1 MRHLPFMD
9 GKLRLYL
16 VGLVLLVV
24 PVCAHAL
31 QQGQTPEQVLEELG
45 PPNGKRTLSTGEVW
59 VYSGDITL
67 EFENGQLIRSKGL
80 DLMPAPVDV
89 PPPAPVPVPAPVPAP
104 APAMEADRAPVE
116 DSGTAETDLPEVDAD
131 EELLEM
137 AENFSDPE
145 QAMEELGWE
154 EPSQSSSTLETILGW
169 TVPVFFQWIFLLIA
183 FKVVGVEA
191 MAVALLVIAIV
202 DRLVILGVQWVFF
215 NLLEFPTT
223 FMADT
228 LLSFIVMLGMVTTLT
243 HAKQLPTAIKVV
255 VASKVAA
262 LIAGYV
268 FVLLVL
274 HNL

>member
-1 MRHLPFMD
+1 MD

-104 APAMEADRAPVE
+104 AAAMEADRAP
-116 DSGTAETDLPEVDAD
+116 AESSAAAEADLPEVDAD